1 VRFLV
6 YIRIYVYSYTHIYIY
21 MHIQGPSGQQGPAG
35 VPAVGP
41 QGEPGDT
48 GEAGD
53 AGQSGAAGED
63 NHVEGKKG
71 EAGKDGVV
79 GAPGVVGAS
88 GVDAPDPTCN
98 DIPSTP
104 TKCKHGGVLLEY
116 PQCACDCSNAKGF
129 SGLICNDCNFD
140 GESGRVVVGIC
151 RRNVHAKGTSGDGS
165 GQSGAER
172 YARTH
177 VEKAVGGAV
186 KFSILRRLL
195 KRKTEHQN
203 QTLRTVVVAAR
214 KKQRVKTA
222 RIADRLKG
230 LIRKLKPQL
239 GKAG

>member
-1 VRFLV
+1 
-6 YIRIYVYSYTHIYIY
+6 
-21 MHIQGPSGQQGPAG
+21 MHIQGPSGQQGLAG

-63 NHVEGKKG
+63 NHVEGTKG

-79 GAPGVVGAS
+79 GAP

-104 TKCKHGGVLLEY
+104 TKCKHGGVLLDY

-140 GESGRVVVGIC
+140 GESGRVVVEIC
-151 RRNVHAKGTSGDGS
+151 QRNVHADGTSGDGS

-172 YARTH
+172 YAHTNLK
-177 VEKAVGGAV
+177 KAVGGAV
-186 KFSILRRLL
+186 KSFILRRLL

-203 QTLRTVVVAAR
+203 QTLRTAVVAAR
-214 KKQRVKTA
+214 KKKGVKPA

-230 LIRKLKPQL
+230 LIRKLKPQV